1 MSFNVAAIDGK
12 LFWNRTCR
20 RHLLKDALPDTAAG
34 PSVVAVVDRGRRAIG
49 GWHVAPAAPR
59 LEDMKDAGDDPAIID
74 TRLARFAV
82 REMRLD
88 RRPSL
93 VGKPE

>member
-1 MSFNVAAIDGK
+1 
-12 LFWNRTCR
+12 
-20 RHLLKDALPDTAAG
+20 
-34 PSVVAVVDRGRRAIG
+34 
-49 GWHVAPAAPR
+49 
-59 LEDMKDAGDDPAIID
+59 MKDAGDDPAIID

-82 REMRLD
+82 REMRLN